1 MKQLGAAF
9 FATVLSALLAILA
22 VGAMVEVGAD
32 VLVAVITTIT
42 PP

>member
-1 MKQLGAAF
+1 MKFGAAF
-9 FATVLSALLAILA
+9 FATTLSVLLATLA

-32 VLVAVITTIT
+32 VLVAVVTTIT